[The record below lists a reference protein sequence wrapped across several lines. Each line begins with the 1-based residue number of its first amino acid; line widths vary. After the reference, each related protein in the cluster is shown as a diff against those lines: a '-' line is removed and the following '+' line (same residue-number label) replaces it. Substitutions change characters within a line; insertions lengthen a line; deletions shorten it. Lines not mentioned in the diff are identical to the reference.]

1 MKAEFRKKL
10 SGVVQQVMLI
20 AFCVYLIRPDGTKAN
35 HCPETIKLYACKV
48 KSFVNYVILSYH
60 PIRFGFFLI
69 VFLCC
74 CVASACHN
82 SDLSQDGASLLAEL
96 KICH

>member
-1 MKAEFRKKL
+1 M
-10 SGVVQQVMLI
+10 MLI

-35 HCPETIKLYACKV
+35 HHPETIKLYACTV
-48 KSFVNYVILSYH
+48 KSFVNYVILSFH

-69 VFLCC
+69 VFLCW
-74 CVASACHN
+74 CVAHACHN
-82 SDLSQDGASLLAEL
+82 SDDDLTQDEASRLMEL